1 MCTIQ
6 YFIYNNNNFIHFC
19 NRSDSQSSAVQPT
32 NFQQL
37 IDLINNWTVSLE
49 NQEKQFLNQANEI
62 TVWDNMLTNQ
72 STKVIFMNYIA
83 KNIK

>member
-1 MCTIQ
+1 MYKIQFLNITIP
-6 YFIYNNNNFIHFC
+6 NNTIIHFLNL

-72 STKVIFMNYIA
+72 STKVI
-83 KNIK
+83 

>member
-1 MCTIQ
+1 MRTIQ

-72 STKVIFMNYIA
+72 STKVIFMNYVT
-83 KNIK
+83 KNM